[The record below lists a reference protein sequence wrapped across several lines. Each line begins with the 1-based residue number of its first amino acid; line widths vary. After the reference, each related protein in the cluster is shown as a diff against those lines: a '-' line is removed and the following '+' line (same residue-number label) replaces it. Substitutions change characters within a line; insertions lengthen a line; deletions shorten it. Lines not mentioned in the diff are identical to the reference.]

1 MRDLQARYIDSLKRA
16 RDELHRAHEMALLW
30 SCDKTYALV
39 HLALNRLMGSAGSH
53 GFPRISTISRELHD
67 LMRDAGRDGL
77 WKVDALVGHLIRAC
91 DEAIAETGPVAPGGF
106 GKRKGEPATPVAAP
120 AEWMPLL
127 LVADDDVTIR
137 DLFSELFA
145 GDARVVTAVDA
156 AEAEELIRMRVPDL
170 VLLDDI
176 MPGAITGLTLLE
188 RLKSSARVIMVTAS
202 DSDADRARGY
212 AAGALDYITK
222 PFDIADVYD
231 RVRKHLTVAL

>member
-1 MRDLQARYIDSLKRA
+1 MKDLQARYIDSLKRA

-53 GFPRISTISRELHD
+53 GFPRISRISRELHD
-67 LMRDAGRDGL
+67 LMRDAGRDEL
-77 WKVDALVGHLIRAC
+77 WKVDALVGHLIGAC

-106 GKRKGEPATPVAAP
+106 GKRKSDAAVPAAAP
-120 AEWMPLL
+120 AEGRPLL

-145 GDARVVTAVDA
+145 SDARIVTVVDA
-156 AEAEELIRMRVPDL
+156 IEAEDAIRTRHPDL

-176 MPGAITGLTLLE
+176 MPGGITGLALLE
-188 RLKSSARVIMVTAS
+188 RLKASARVIMVTAS

-222 PFDIADVYD
+222 PFDIADVYG
-231 RVRKHLTVAL
+231 RVRKHLPVAV

>member
-1 MRDLQARYIDSLKRA
+1 MKDLQARYIDSLRRA

-39 HLALNRLMGSAGSH
+39 HMALNRLMGSAGSH

-67 LMRDAGRDGL
+67 LMRDAGRDAL
-77 WKVDALVGHLIRAC
+77 WKVDALAGHLIRAC
-91 DEAIAETGPVAPGGF
+91 DDAIAETGAAVPGGF
-106 GKRKGEPATPVAAP
+106 GKRKGDAATPVPP
-120 AEWMPLL
+120 AEGRPLL
-127 LVADDDVTIR
+127 LVADDDITIR
-137 DLFSELFA
+137 DLFSDLFA

-156 AEAEELIRMRVPDL
+156 AEAEDMIRTRSPDL

-176 MPGAITGLTLLE
+176 MPGSITGLALLE

-222 PFDIADVYD
+222 PFDIADVYG
-231 RVRKHLTVAL
+231 RVRRHLPVEV